1 MGEMEDKLNA
11 ILNDPSAMGQIMAL
25 AQSLGGGAPR
35 PQASPAGEA
44 AQGAEQTGAR
54 EAEAPASAGS
64 APPAL
69 AGGEDPLAALGE
81 IDPGMIQMGMRL
93 LREYQGEDDRTVAL
107 LNALRP
113 FLKESRLAKLDRAV
127 QISRL
132 ARVIR
137 VLFRG
142 MGEGGRGDG

>member
-69 AGGEDPLAALGE
+69 TGGEEPLAALGE
-81 IDPGMIQMGMRL
+81 IDPGMIQMGMPASPTL
-93 LREYQGEDDRTVAL
+93 VW
-107 LNALRP
+107 P
-113 FLKESRLAKLDRAV
+113 LAKATPKKSTPMNFCPSCAPCIKLMAAA
-127 QISRL
+127 L
-132 ARVIR
+132 AI
-137 VLFRG
+137 
-142 MGEGGRGDG
+142 

>member
-69 AGGEDPLAALGE
+69 AGVREGAGQGPGAVPGGHRGPADSGQPL
-81 IDPGMIQMGMRL
+81 D
-93 LREYQGEDDRTVAL
+93 
-107 LNALRP
+107 
-113 FLKESRLAKLDRAV
+113 
-127 QISRL
+127 
-132 ARVIR
+132 
-137 VLFRG
+137 
-142 MGEGGRGDG
+142 

>member
-54 EAEAPASAGS
+54 EAEAP
-64 APPAL
+64 
-69 AGGEDPLAALGE
+69 
-81 IDPGMIQMGMRL
+81 
-93 LREYQGEDDRTVAL
+93 LRRG
-107 LNALRP
+107 ALRRP
-113 FLKESRLAKLDRAV
+113 W
-127 QISRL
+127 
-132 ARVIR
+132 
-137 VLFRG
+137 RG
-142 MGEGGRGDG
+142 ERTRWPPWGRSTPA